1 MSRKASNRR
10 TMLEETCQK
19 YGVDSLY
26 LFGSRAEEIRS
37 WLEQEKDSL
46 IPSSSDI
53 DVGIKVKTGERWPI
67 EKKISLTIDLED
79 YFGCRRVDLVLLNEA
94 DPFLAAEVV
103 RGERVYARNEVE
115 ADEYDL
121 YVLRRAGDLAP
132 LERERMALILGEAP

>member
-1 MSRKASNRR
+1 MSRKGSNRR
-10 TMLEETCQK
+10 AMLEEICRK
-19 YGVDSLY
+19 HGVNSLY
-26 LFGSRAEEIRS
+26 LFGSRAEEVRS
-37 WLEQEKDSL
+37 WLEQETDSS

-53 DVGIKVKTGERWPI
+53 DVGIKVKTDERWPI

-132 LERERMALILGEAP
+132 LEKERMALILGEAP

>member
-1 MSRKASNRR
+1 
-10 TMLEETCQK
+10 MLEEICRK
-19 YGVDSLY
+19 HGVNSLY
-26 LFGSRAEEIRS
+26 LFGSRAEEVRS
-37 WLEQEKDSL
+37 WLEQETDSS

-53 DVGIKVKTGERWPI
+53 DVGIKVKTDERWPI

-132 LERERMALILGEAP
+132 LEKERMALILGEAP